1 MFITFEG
8 PEGSGKSTQIRLL
21 AEFLRTRGF
30 SVEVVREP
38 GGTPIGDQIRHVL
51 HDTANTAMSPA
62 AEVLLYSASRAQL
75 VAERIRPAIGSG
87 HVVLCAR
94 YADST
99 MAYQGY
105 GRGLDVDMLEE
116 LTTIATEGVTPDL
129 TLLLD
134 LDVTRGLSR
143 RRDEG
148 EEMNRLDQESVAFHE
163 RVRSGYHRLAAA
175 EPARWVVI
183 DADRPV
189 SMVAAEIREAV
200 SKRLVAVIQHLV
212 VADDLHAGCKCT
224 NLEQRHDGVFST
236 LGQSTDDPADGQP

>member
-21 AEFLRTRGF
+21 AEHLQSCGF
-30 SVEVVREP
+30 AVEMMREP
-38 GGTPIGDQIRHVL
+38 GGTLIGDQIRDVL
-51 HDTANTAMSPA
+51 HDTANTAMA
-62 AEVLLYSASRAQL
+62 ATAEVLLYSASRAQL

-87 HVVLCAR
+87 HVVLCDR

-99 MAYQGY
+99 IAYQGY
-105 GRGLDVDMLEE
+105 GRGLDFKMLEV
-116 LTTIATEGVTPDL
+116 LTTIATEGLTPDL
-129 TLLLD
+129 ILLLD

-163 RVRSGYHRLAAA
+163 RVRAGYHRLAAA
-175 EPARWVVI
+175 EPARWVMI

-189 SMVAAEIREAV
+189 SIVAAEIRNAV
-200 SKRLVAVIQHLV
+200 SRRLVAIN
-212 VADDLHAGCKCT
+212 D
-224 NLEQRHDGVFST
+224 
-236 LGQSTDDPADGQP
+236 